1 MGIHGP
7 GRGTPCGIDAR
18 GPEKETPGTDEESLN
33 HNVFIFYFWDPLK
46 RFGTPIMSSN
56 LTE

>member
-18 GPEKETPGTDEESLN
+18 GPEKETPGTDEESLKPQC
-33 HNVFIFYFWDPLK
+33 IYFLFLGP
-46 RFGTPIMSSN
+46 P
-56 LTE
+56 